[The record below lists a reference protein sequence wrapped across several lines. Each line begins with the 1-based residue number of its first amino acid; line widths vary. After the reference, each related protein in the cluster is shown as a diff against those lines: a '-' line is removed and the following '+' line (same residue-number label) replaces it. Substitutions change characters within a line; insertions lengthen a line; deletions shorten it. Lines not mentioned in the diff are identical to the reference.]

1 MLSLKVLFSQEGELY
16 DLLEGSARE
25 AQRSVELLDRYL
37 RARTGIIGPLLN
49 LDDIARARRN
59 NRERARRITAMLA
72 QTGATLP
79 FGGEEIEALSYA
91 LHGITELSE
100 RLVERLSVYPRSLP
114 DEIFQRQSTLLK
126 DAVKAVGLMVRQLRE
141 QWNLE
146 TIQASQDRIQAA
158 EDDVDGVLLTVLQEL
173 NREAYDLRELV
184 ILKQVH
190 ETIEEAIDR
199 CRDAGNAVQRIVLAH
214 A

>member
-16 DLLEGSARE
+16 DLLERSAWE
-25 AQRSVELLDRYL
+25 AQRNVELLDRYL
-37 RARTGIIGPLLN
+37 RARTGIIGPLLD
-49 LDDIARARRN
+49 LDDFELARRN
-59 NRERARRITAMLA
+59 NRQRARRITAMLA

-91 LHGITELSE
+91 LQGITRLAEK
-100 RLVERLSVYPRSLP
+100 LVERLSVYPRSLP
-114 DEIFQRQSTLLK
+114 EEIVQRQSPPLK
-126 DAVKAVGLMVRQLRE
+126 DAVEAVGLMVGQLRE

-146 TIQASQDRIQAA
+146 TIQTCQDRIQAA
-158 EDDVDGVLLTVLQEL
+158 EGDADRALLTDLQEL
-173 NREAYDLRELV
+173 NRKAHDPWELV

-190 ETIEEAIDR
+190 ETIAEAIDR
-199 CRDAGNAVQRIVLAH
+199 CRDAGNAVHRIVLAH